1 MKNLRGPYFFVKLL
15 QHATFT
21 GAAKALNV
29 PLSTLS
35 REIAALER
43 ELKHPLIYRT
53 TRQLRPTDVGQNYFE
68 RWREIIEQI
77 DFAHAFVEETLN
89 QEPAGSLRITTPPG
103 IGDSLGSSLVKT
115 FLPRYP
121 RIKLDLLATE
131 RMVDLIQEGFD
142 AAIRAGR
149 LPSSSYR
156 VKKLGEISFQLY
168 ASASY
173 FKGKE
178 LPRKVAQLSAHPA
191 VVFPPSA
198 PDDTWTLV
206 SKNKTERVR
215 IDPIIK
221 INSFEVTRDATV
233 AGYDIGL
240 LPTYIGELLVTKGS
254 LAPVL
259 PGWGT
264 VATPINLVMPAH
276 SERSPKVTAFVDFV
290 LANRKEVLGL

>member
-1 MKNLRGPYFFVKLL
+1 MQNLKGPYFFVKLL
-15 QHATFT
+15 QHGTFT
-21 GAAKALNV
+21 GAARALNV

-35 REIAALER
+35 REITALER
-43 ELKHPLIYRT
+43 ELKQPLLYRS
-53 TRQLRPTDVGQNYFE
+53 TRQLRPTEVGRNYFE

-77 DFAHAFVEETLN
+77 DFAHASFEESLD
-89 QEPAGSLRITTPPG
+89 QEPSGSLRITTPPG
-103 IGDSLGSSLVKT
+103 IGDTLGASLVKA

-121 RIKLDLLATE
+121 KIKLDLLATE
-131 RMVDLIQEGFD
+131 RVVDLIQEGFD

-156 VKKLGEISFQLY
+156 VRKLGETSFQLY

-173 FKGKE
+173 FERKE

-198 PDDTWTLV
+198 PDDVWTLAA
-206 SKNKTERVR
+206 KNKTERVR
-215 IDPIIK
+215 IHPIVR
-221 INSFEVTRDATV
+221 INSIEVIRDATA
-233 AGYDIGL
+233 AGYGIGL

-276 SERSPKVTAFVDFV
+276 SERSPKVSAFVDFV
-290 LANRKEVLGL
+290 LENRKEVLGL